1 MIKWE
6 PKSYKRPFI
15 FLNLETFILLIVV
28 LLLVIPYDSLILKA
42 DEHLNLLDTLNIGL
56 SIDKNKSSHENS

>member
-1 MIKWE
+1 VIKWE

-28 LLLVIPYDSLILKA
+28 LLLVVPFAVQSCAVPEI
-42 DEHLNLLDTLNIGL
+42 N
-56 SIDKNKSSHENS
+56 